1 MSSTDEQTTVKDNGL
16 EILIKEIYA
25 KGKIVA
31 LDAAKCI
38 PGAKYLI
45 DRENY
50 TTEEKV
56 TDVFE
61 IILLAS
67 ITSLHGPRNGIDQI
81 LLGISL
87 TSRFYKEIS
96 KDLHEEF
103 KIWYKHIETRLE
115 HNQMFNNI
123 KNYLIAADRVVRDGY
138 SIPLLLAGWA
148 LADILLISNINYEKD
163 NHLFLNLSSF
173 QHFLVPY
180 GISNILLRTREEA
193 HHAQNDEY
201 IPRLRFNPI
210 FHLTLMTLAVGG
222 WELYEKIA
230 LNFDITQDTYGD
242 IIAGTLGWTVPMTMP
257 HIKIITK
264 GKGYLSHWKK
274 EAEKMY
280 VSFLNKF

>member
-1 MSSTDEQTTVKDNGL
+1 MPSTDEDNPIKDNRL
-16 EILIKEIYA
+16 DSLVNEIIA
-25 KGKIVA
+25 KGKIVV

-56 TDVFE
+56 TDFFE

-67 ITSLHGPRNGIDQI
+67 ITSLHGPRNGIDQA

-87 TSRFYKEIS
+87 ASRFYREIR

-103 KIWYKHIETRLE
+103 RNWYRHIETRLE
-115 HNQMFNNI
+115 HNQIVTGI
-123 KNYLIAADRVVRDGY
+123 KNYVIAADRVVRDGY
-138 SIPLLLAGWA
+138 TIPLLLAGWA

-180 GISNILLRTREEA
+180 GLSNILLRTREEA
-193 HHAQNDEY
+193 HHAQNEKY
-201 IPRLRFNPI
+201 ISRLRFNPI

-230 LNFDITQDTYGD
+230 LNFDIT
-242 IIAGTLGWTVPMTMP
+242 LV
-257 HIKIITK
+257 
-264 GKGYLSHWKK
+264 
-274 EAEKMY
+274 
-280 VSFLNKF
+280 